1 MISQDNSWHLLETFF
16 ISFSYFNNL
25 ESKYRAHVSELTK
38 AVKSS
43 DHLPSD
49 LLLEFIDVELLN
61 SLRDNYLARLR
72 KIAHNEFR
80 LKKITER
87 FDVYISEI
95 FHEVSILKEQK
106 YIMEHYLQRKSQLY
120 PEMLKQLLQQ
130 TLQLFATKMEHVK
143 VLYHN
148 AQSRLEEI
156 LPIFRLD
163 DFFLRSLF
171 LKGDKFLKDFYKD
184 PTIQLLAFMNEQ
196 GGSSK
201 GLVATSCSFCLGG
214 FYEQAK
220 DVLVLLKKDDLKDL
234 NEEVRKLYDKVNG
247 FLTLHQANQDKA
259 SVYETFTKEISP
271 LLVVL
276 KQN

>member
-1 MISQDNSWHLLETFF
+1 MISQNNSWHLLETFF

-25 ESKYRAHVSELTK
+25 EKKYRTHVTDLTK

-43 DHLPSD
+43 DSLPAD

-61 SLRDNYLARLR
+61 SLRDNYLVRLR
-72 KIAHNEFR
+72 KIAHDEFR
-80 LKKITER
+80 RKKIVER

-106 YIMEHYLQRKSQLY
+106 YILEHYLQRKNQLY

-143 VLYHN
+143 VLYCN

-156 LPIFRLD
+156 LPIFRFD

-171 LKGDKFLKDFYKD
+171 LKGDKCLKDFYKK
-184 PTIQLLAFMNEQ
+184 PIIELLAFMFEQ
-196 GGSSK
+196 GGSTK
-201 GLVATSCSFCLGG
+201 GIVATSCSFCLGG

-220 DVLVLLKKDDLKDL
+220 DVLSLLRKEDLKDL
-234 NEEVRKLYDKVNG
+234 DEEVRALYDRVIG

-259 SVYETFTKEISP
+259 SIYEDFTKEISP

-276 KQN
+276 KQS